1 MSDAYIGEIRMFA
14 GNFAPV
20 GWAQCNGQLL
30 SIAQNTALFSVLG
43 TTYGGDGKT
52 NFALPDLRSR
62 VPVHVG
68 PGFSLG
74 QAGGAESAVKVVE
87 LKDGSTVNMGGIR
100 IKAAENSHY
109 DTLGVASANRPI
121 SLSYRFDVFGRSVVY
136 TGDTGPSAKVAGLC
150 QGADLLVSEIM
161 DPELAI
167 ARLKI
172 LRPNAPSRL
181 TQIVEDHFRR
191 EHLSP
196 DEVGKLANACGV
208 KRVVLTHNSL
218 ERHEMGGA
226 RDKIAARFNGEIV
239 FAEDLQSF

>member
-1 MSDAYIGEIRMFA
+1 MEMVSK
-14 GNFAPV
+14 
-20 GWAQCNGQLL
+20 LL
-30 SIAQNTALFSVLG
+30 EAM
-43 TTYGGDGKT
+43 DPGKLAVQT
-52 NFALPDLRSR
+52 MR
-62 VPVHVG
+62 
-68 PGFSLG
+68 